1 MSIPEVFFRETI
13 DLNRFS
19 NKVAKEYAITYNKI
33 IITAAKQLKQINVS
47 QSRSSS

>member
-33 IITAAKQLKQINVS
+33 IISAAKQLKQINIA
-47 QSRSSS
+47 QAKAG